1 MTPYS
6 SSHNPCIQYKMDIY
20 KVSSIMLSLHLHPYS
35 KLPITPLWLYM
46 HNTHNF
52 SHFKYHNHISLYIK
66 CTRSPLLFT
75 QILTLL
81 LHSANVLMPQKKRRP
96 ATTNARVS
104 QTGKAIEQ
112 PSERSRRAMKRA
124 QLAEE
129 TEVVRTNK
137 VRRKSL
143 ISSKS
148 FPDANYRTGSRSRD
162 R

>member
-1 MTPYS
+1 
-6 SSHNPCIQYKMDIY
+6 
-20 KVSSIMLSLHLHPYS
+20 
-35 KLPITPLWLYM
+35 
-46 HNTHNF
+46 
-52 SHFKYHNHISLYIK
+52 
-66 CTRSPLLFT
+66 
-75 QILTLL
+75 
-81 LHSANVLMPQKKRRP
+81 MPQKKRRP
-96 ATTNARVS
+96 AATNVRVS

-129 TEVVRTNK
+129 TEVVSTNK

-143 ISSKS
+143 IFSKS